1 MEYLLRKLHILY
13 DSPNQG
19 IFYLKSIF
27 KIYSLFVLEA
37 ERVLETELASSDSH
51 LEGLNRKVGTQSRPA
66 TFGAGIQ

>member
-37 ERVLETELASSDSH
+37 ERVLETELASSDSD